1 MAAVKTVVDVL
12 QVVQA
17 VVFGV
22 LGLSTLV
29 AWYRRR
35 GEARAVVALTF
46 GTLALVTILGLF
58 LPEKV
63 QPGTI
68 GDVAVRVSVGLI
80 ALFPYLLFRFAGT
93 FHPRRR
99 IIDRAAAVITVL
111 LVAAIPFLGTFPG
124 PGEAMPPRFA
134 LWATVLVLHWVVL
147 SIVVAVELWRAGRG
161 QPTVSRRRMRLL
173 SAASIGLAFAL
184 VLAATAGGGADPDLT
199 SVATQLLAIAIAPL
213 FLFGFTPP
221 QAVVTAWRRPEL
233 DDLRAAEEVL
243 LQALSPHEVGERLL
257 PHVRRIIGAE
267 AAALYDDQGGLL
279 GVDGVAA
286 HEAADLDAGPDGGQV
301 ITLPVRAGRLVVRV
315 SPYAPFFAR
324 SETEVLSRLATF
336 TDLALSRAELS
347 ERERQTAIE
356 LQAANEA
363 MREFVAIASHDLRTP
378 VTVIKGFASSLAD
391 DWERVGEAERGQYLA
406 AIRRHADH
414 LSVIIDDLLTT
425 SRLDAGVIEPQPK
438 RIEVAPFLERV
449 VTDLAAQ
456 VDARVEAPAGL
467 CAFVDEEHLQR
478 MVTNYLANA
487 IRYGAPPVTV
497 RAAAEDGAVTIR
509 VSDEG
514 PGIAEDFRDR
524 VFDKF
529 ARYDK
534 RLSRDNQGTGLGL
547 AIVRGLALAAGG
559 DAWYEPNRPQGA
571 CFAIRLPVCS
581 AP

>member
-1 MAAVKTVVDVL
+1 MASVKTVVDVL
-12 QVVQA
+12 HVVQA

-22 LGLSTLV
+22 LGVSTLV

-58 LPEKV
+58 LPEEV
-63 QPGTI
+63 EPGTLA
-68 GDVAVRVSVGLI
+68 DVAVRVTIGLI

-99 IIDRAAAVITVL
+99 AIDRAAAVITL
-111 LVAAIPFLGTFPG
+111 GLILTIPFLGRLPG
-124 PGEAMPPRFA
+124 PGDAMSPPFA
-134 LWATVLVLHWVVL
+134 AWATVLVLHWVVL
-147 SIVVAVELWRAGRG
+147 SIVVSIELWRAGKG

-173 SAASIGLAFAL
+173 SIASIGMAFTL
-184 VLAATAGGGADPDLT
+184 VLAATAGSGADPDLS
-199 SVATQLLAIAIAPL
+199 SVATQVLAIAIAPF

-221 QAVVTAWRRPEL
+221 QSVVAAWRRPEL

-267 AAALYDDQGGLL
+267 AAALYDGEGGLL
-279 GVDGVAA
+279 GVDGVAPE
-286 HEAADLDAGPDGGQV
+286 EASDLDAGADGGQV

-315 SPYAPFFAR
+315 SPYAPYFAR

-391 DWERVGEAERGQYLA
+391 DWERVGEAERGQYLS

-438 RIEVAPFLERV
+438 PVELAPFLRRV
-449 VTDLAAQ
+449 VGDLAGQSEAK
-456 VDARVEAPAGL
+456 VDAPAGL

-478 MVTNYLANA
+478 MVTNYVGNA
-487 IRYGAPPVTV
+487 LRYGAPPLSVRVTG
-497 RAAAEDGAVTIR
+497 EDGSVVIR
-509 VSDEG
+509 VCDEG
-514 PGIAEDFRDR
+514 PGIADDFRER
-524 VFDKF
+524 IFEKF
-529 ARYDK
+529 SRYDK
-534 RLSRDNQGTGLGL
+534 RLSRDNQGTGHGL
-547 AIVRGLALAAGG
+547 AIVRGLAGAAGG
-559 DAWYEPNRPQGA
+559 EAWYEPNVPRGA
-571 CFAIRLPVCS
+571 CFAIRLPECS
-581 AP
+581 AS